1 MSNIDTDW
9 RGDSDINTKCSAC
22 GVRRGKHS
30 AAFGHCPSPNSKGNY
45 GDSDRFNK
53 DQTFIA
59 VTDNVDTAK
68 RFNEGK
74 PRIAMNLVGREVAE
88 CEAKVWEMGAEKYGM
103 GNWQKGQQLSTCMD
117 SVLRHAT
124 AIMNGEFIDP
134 ESGLPHVGH
143 LITASKIAAH
153 SYLTKPELNDI
164 GDDNG

>member
-1 MSNIDTDW
+1 M
-9 RGDSDINTKCSAC
+9 
-22 GVRRGKHS
+22 
-30 AAFGHCPSPNSKGNY
+30 
-45 GDSDRFNK
+45 
-53 DQTFIA
+53 
-59 VTDNVDTAK
+59 DNVDTAK